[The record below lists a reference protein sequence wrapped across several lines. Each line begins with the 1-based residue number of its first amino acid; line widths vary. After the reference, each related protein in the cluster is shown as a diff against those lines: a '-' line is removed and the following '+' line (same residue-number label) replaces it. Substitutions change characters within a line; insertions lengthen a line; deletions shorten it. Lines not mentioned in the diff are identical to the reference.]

1 MGHRTFLERTQ
12 MWLRG
17 KWDMKGWGC
26 LGPGGMHGRS
36 WVLEVVRGADGVGHR
51 GDDGVEDAV
60 DDEAA
65 PGNQLLGARNPGSH
79 FKL

>member
-1 MGHRTFLERTQ
+1 
-12 MWLRG
+12 
-17 KWDMKGWGC
+17 
-26 LGPGGMHGRS
+26 
-36 WVLEVVRGADGVGHR
+36 VLEVVRGADGVGHR